1 MQTQTKPPSV
11 FDYLDY
17 RRYLSD
23 YLTARRI
30 SDENFSLRAFAV
42 KAGLPLSNSSIFSK
56 VIAGKRNLTMD
67 MQFRLAKAIKL
78 STNELKYFGLLV
90 QFNQTKNPEGKQHL
104 YAELAKYA
112 KSKARIIDKEGYEYY
127 SRWQNSIV
135 RAFFGI
141 DQKENNPTSIGK
153 KVFPPIPAKEV
164 EEAIALLLRLDL
176 ISKTANGF
184 SLRDPNI
191 ATERGNKD
199 FVGKLRIEEMLGLA
213 RDVFSHVPPEDREY
227 SAMTVFISRQGY
239 QALQEKI
246 RVFREELKSL
256 VAADRNEDRIYTLG
270 MQFFPNSALPEWDS
284 RTDKS

>member
-1 MQTQTKPPSV
+1 MQAQTTLPSV

-30 SDENFSLRAFAV
+30 SDEKFSLRAFAG

-78 STNELKYFGLLV
+78 SINELKYFGLLV
-90 QFNQTKNPEGKQHL
+90 QFNQTKNPEAKQHL
-104 YAELAKYA
+104 YAELAKYG

-127 SRWQNSIV
+127 SRWQNTIV

-141 DQKENNPTSIGK
+141 DQKEKNPAAIGK
-153 KVFPPIPAKEV
+153 RVFPPIPAKDV
-164 EEAIALLLRLDL
+164 VEAIALLSSLGL

-184 SLRDPNI
+184 SLREPNI
-191 ATERGNKD
+191 ATERENKD
-199 FVGKLRIEEMLGLA
+199 FVGKLRILEMLKLA
-213 RDVFSHVPPEDREY
+213 QEVFNHVPPEHREY
-227 SAMTVFISRQGY
+227 SAMTMYISRHGY
-239 QALQEKI
+239 KTLKEKI
-246 RVFREELKSL
+246 RVFREEVKSL
-256 VAADRNEDRIYTLG
+256 VGSDKSEDRIYTLG
-270 MQFFPNSALPEWDS
+270 MQFFPNNRFPDWDS
-284 RTDKS
+284 GSEPA